1 MPTSKPLDKLLFLD
15 IETTSQYATFDEMPQ
30 EAKTLF
36 FRRWEKDIFKLADE
50 LFDDSFAPKTESPAV
65 TTVAT
70 TPQKWGLNRAT
81 TETYNRMAPI
91 YAEFNKVICISMG
104 TLSKSKSNP
113 NDWELRVVSITG
125 ENEKELLEK
134 FLFVARR
141 ITDIKKLSDFKG
153 DESTSIVAHNGLY
166 FDLPVLAKRMIYN
179 GINPPFMLTMGSI
192 ANLKPWDVKWV
203 IDTKDLWK
211 MGVFDAIHNTSLDQ
225 LAYNFGVPSS
235 KSVMQ
240 GKDVKDVYWNGVKA
254 KPEGGGI
261 NFGLKNAI
269 TKIETYCEADV
280 LALARVY
287 FKMFVIPDTITPI
300 RLELDKVVAMFQKMD
315 AEAKVKAGAP
325 TTK

>member
-240 GKDVKDVYWNGVKA
+240 GKDVKDVYYKEKNLA
-254 KPEGGGI
+254 KIGE
-261 NFGLKNAI
+261 
-269 TKIETYCEADV
+269 YCEADV

-315 AEAKVKAGAP
+315 ADAKVKAGAP